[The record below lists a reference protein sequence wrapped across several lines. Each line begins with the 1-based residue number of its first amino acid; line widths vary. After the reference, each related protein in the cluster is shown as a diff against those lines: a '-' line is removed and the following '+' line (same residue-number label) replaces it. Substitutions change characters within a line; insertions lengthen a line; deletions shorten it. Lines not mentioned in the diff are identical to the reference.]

1 MTAQGTA
8 SFDAAPVSV
17 SDDGDGGADG
27 PRRTSPDK
35 SSEDQPPHE
44 KRREDKRLARSAAR
58 LAAVQALYRMEITGA
73 TWKET
78 IGEFETHFIG
88 AELEGAQYREADIA
102 LFRDLL
108 RGVVE
113 RQTEIDKLTDAALV
127 EKWPLGR
134 VDPTLRAIFRCGGYE
149 LLARADVPYKVAIN
163 EYVDVAKA
171 FFTGGQEARFAN
183 AVLDHMAR
191 RTREQADQA
200 PGEAHSLGNDS
211 TPEDSAE

>member
-1 MTAQGTA
+1 MTDHGTV
-8 SFDAAPVSV
+8 SFDAAPA
-17 SDDGDGGADG
+17 SDPGDGDSGADG
-27 PRRTSPDK
+27 PRQP
-35 SSEDQPPHE
+35 SSE
-44 KRREDKRLARSAAR
+44 KRREEKREEKRLARSAAR
-58 LAAVQALYRMEITGA
+58 LAAVQALYRMEITDA
-73 TWKET
+73 TWTET

-88 AELEGAQYREADIA
+88 AEIEGAQYREADIT

-113 RQTEIDKLTDAALV
+113 RQAEIDQLTDAALV

-149 LLARADVPYKVAIN
+149 LLARQDVPFKVAIN

-171 FFTGGQEARFAN
+171 FFPTGQEARFAN

-191 RTREQADQA
+191 RARSEANTAAEAETA
-200 PGEAHSLGNDS
+200 LAEEKNGPGG
-211 TPEDSAE
+211 TPVE